1 MKRSSFRLRITLLS
15 SALAG
20 SALVGFGAI
29 SWFQIYNAHIG
40 RLDAELS
47 NQLMRANPKLPP
59 PGEPQRSY
67 PPLASPSYP
76 NGDSA
81 ARTRTTLAPDG
92 SFQPSPEPGRWKF
105 YNDSLSHAFGTN
117 TKTPIALLVMD
128 ANGNKLYQF
137 NSLPADLEVN
147 SRLVQLLQLIPYPPP
162 PPEKPPLQPEN
173 TNPHQRPPFIR
184 RPQPQFF
191 TEQTAK
197 ETWRIG
203 AIKLPHFQIAIA
215 VSLQA
220 VAPEMDTIRNIFVVS
235 IPGTLL
241 LVALGAWLLSGRA
254 LRPINQLTGVIRQV
268 TVKGLDQR
276 IPIGTTDIEF
286 VELIQV
292 FNQMLERLERSFTQA
307 SRFSGDAA
315 HELKTPLTILQ
326 GELER
331 TLQQVDPGSE
341 VQQRLSNLL
350 DEVRRLSEIMRKLLL
365 LSLADA
371 GQMSLYLVKVDMSE
385 LLMEMLEDV
394 ELLAPHLAVQTNIA
408 DHLKVQGDRD
418 LLIQVL
424 HNLFSNAIKYNLA
437 DGWIQIHAT
446 RTQTN
451 LHITIANASNEI
463 PVGDRT
469 RIFDRFHRG
478 DPSRTRKVEGIGL
491 GLSLAREIARAHGGD
506 LILDSTSSGQ
516 TAFTLTLP
524 ITLNS

>member
-40 RLDAELS
+40 RLDAELA
-47 NQLMRANPKLPP
+47 NQLMRANTKFPRR
-59 PGEPQRSY
+59 GEPQRFY
-67 PPLASPSYP
+67 PPLASPSSP
-76 NGDSA
+76 NGDVA
-81 ARTRTTLAPDG
+81 AQTRIAPIPDG
-92 SFQPSPEPGRWKF
+92 SSLPPLEPMRWSSYKE
-105 YNDSLSHAFGTN
+105 SLFHALGIN
-117 TKTPIALLVMD
+117 TKTPIALLVLD
-128 ANGNKLYQF
+128 ENGTTLYQS

-147 SRLVQLLQLIPYPPP
+147 NRLVQRLRLTLPPPP
-162 PPEKPPLQPEN
+162 PPEKAPPIPEN
-173 TNPHQRPPFIR
+173 TNLHQRPPFS
-184 RPQPQFF
+184 RPQPQFI
-191 TEQTAK
+191 TEKTAK

-203 AIKLPHFQIAIA
+203 AIKFPHVQVAIA

-220 VAPEMDTIRNIFVVS
+220 IAPEMDTIRNIFVIT

-254 LRPINQLTGVIRQV
+254 LRPINQLTGVIQQV

-276 IPIGTTDIEF
+276 IPIATTDIEF

-371 GQMSLYLVKVDMSE
+371 GQMSLYLVRVDISE

-408 DHLKVQGDRD
+408 DELEVQGDRD
-418 LLIQVL
+418 LLIPVL

-446 RTQTN
+446 RTQTY
-451 LHITIANASNEI
+451 LHITIANASNDI